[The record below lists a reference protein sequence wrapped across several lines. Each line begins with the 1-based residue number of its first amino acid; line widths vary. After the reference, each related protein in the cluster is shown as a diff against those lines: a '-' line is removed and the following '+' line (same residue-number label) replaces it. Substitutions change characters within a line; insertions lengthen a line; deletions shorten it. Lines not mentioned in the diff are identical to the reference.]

1 MKLRDTYVL
10 PVIAQAALYAIRMV
24 AVWIFLRGHQ
34 EPGGGFVAG
43 LVVAATVAVHGLAF
57 GRQSAAS
64 VFPLS
69 VPTLLGLGL
78 TCAFGTV
85 FLPILFGYPFMRH
98 FFGHLSVPLL
108 GDLEWAT
115 AAVFDLGVFLVV
127 VGAAKSILLHIAG
140 DRTSDD
146 PPNSAAGTGAPS
158 GGGS

>member
-1 MKLRDTYVL
+1 MKWRDTYVL
-10 PVIAQAALYAIRMV
+10 PVIAQASLYAIRLV

-43 LVVAATVAVHGLAF
+43 LVVAASVAVHGLAF
-57 GRQSAAS
+57 GTQSAAS
-64 VFPLS
+64 VFPLP

-78 TCAFGTV
+78 SFAFGTV
-85 FLPILFGYPFMRH
+85 FLPILFGYPFMQH
-98 FFGHLSVPLL
+98 FWGNLSVPLL

-140 DRTSDD
+140 DQAADGQAD
-146 PPNSAAGTGAPS
+146 GEAGTGAPS
-158 GGGS
+158 GGGR